1 MKVKL
6 HRLLCQA
13 VTYLTLLLC
22 VPICSGG
29 SQRGYGG
36 TRPPPS
42 STQGKQA
49 VVFPREPGQGLP
61 LLMALRRWQSETSPS
76 HRAASTCSPLP
87 KGAHGGSD
95 GKESACSARDPGF
108 NPCVRKTPGGGNGNP
123 LQYSCL
129 GNPMN
134 REVLWAT
141 VHGAQA

>member
-123 LQYSCL
+123 LRYSCL
-129 GNPMN
+129 EHPMDG
-134 REVLWAT
+134 EA
-141 VHGAQA
+141 

>member
-13 VTYLTLLLC
+13 VIHLTPLLC

-36 TRPPPS
+36 ARPPPS
-42 STQGKQA
+42 SRQGKQA
-49 VVFPREPGQGLP
+49 VVFPREPRQGLP
-61 LLMALRRWQSETSPS
+61 LLMALGRWHSETSPS
-76 HRAASTCSPLP
+76 HRAASAHPTLP

-108 NPCVRKTPGGGNGNP
+108 NPCVGKIPWRKKWQSTPVFLPGASHGWRSLAG
-123 LQYSCL
+123 YSS
-129 GNPMN
+129 
-134 REVLWAT
+134 
-141 VHGAQA
+141 